1 MEADEALVEQ
11 VAEAIYDGP
20 GPDGESIA
28 AYLSDSVRINAR
40 TQAELIAGV
49 MAVCRCAARAAIGAM
64 AVRETSGKT

>member
-1 MEADEALVEQ
+1 MEADDALVEL

-28 AYLSDSVRINAR
+28 AYLSDSVRIDAR

-49 MAVCRCAARAAIGAM
+49 MAVCRCAARAAISAM